1 MSGVENPNTV
11 DLVSHD
17 PKTDEYALIMVET
30 RAWDGSEE
38 RLQQLS
44 EKIENYVSFAL
55 YGQMTKLYP
64 EALGKPIRLQLD
76 CESPPDP
83 KTALFLEEVRRRLEE
98 EGFRFVVSVG
108 D

>member
-11 DLVSHD
+11 DLVTYD

-38 RLQQLS
+38 RLQQIS
-44 EKIENYVSFAL
+44 KKAENYVSFAL

-64 EALGKPIRLQLD
+64 EALGKRIRLQLD

-83 KTALFLEEVRRRLEE
+83 KTARFLQEVRARLEQ
-98 EGFRFVVSVG
+98 EGFRFVVNVSE
-108 D
+108 